1 MAKDF
6 AASFRKSVVDMLVG
20 KTVAACLDAGAKRV
34 AVAGGVAANS
44 LLRSELQRRG
54 ERVGLQVF
62 IPPKGLCTD
71 NAAMIGSAGF
81 YTLMAGHVGELSL
94 NAVPALRVLMKEA

>member
-1 MAKDF
+1 MH
-6 AASFRKSVVDMLVG
+6 SLE
-20 KTVAACLDAGAKRV
+20 KTLSACLDTGARRV

-44 LLRSELQRRG
+44 LLRKELQIRG
-54 ERVGLQVF
+54 EKAGLQVF

-81 YTLMAGHVGELSL
+81 YTLMAGHVAGLHL
-94 NAVPALRVLMKEA
+94 NAVPALQVLMKAEGE